1 VKDISLECVLNA
13 LSALGENSR
22 TTLMITLREQGIS
35 FNAGEFQP
43 SKFCTILQELLG
55 RSADF
60 VFVRI
65 IDDICT
71 KFKVSLKDLGI
82 DASDPNCNQS
92 DLLIGLLGKLDALR
106 NE

>member
-1 VKDISLECVLNA
+1 MKDALLECVIKS

-22 TTLMITLREQGIS
+22 MTLMMTLREQGIS
-35 FNAGEFQP
+35 FNAGEFHIA
-43 SKFCTILQELLG
+43 KFCAILKELLG

-60 VFVRI
+60 IFVKI

-71 KFKVSLKDLGI
+71 TSKVSLKDLGI
-82 DASDPNCNQS
+82 DASDPNFDQS
-92 DLLIGLLGKLDALR
+92 DLLISLFWKMDSVR

>member
-1 VKDISLECVLNA
+1 
-13 LSALGENSR
+13 
-22 TTLMITLREQGIS
+22 
-35 FNAGEFQP
+35 
-43 SKFCTILQELLG
+43 
-55 RSADF
+55 
-60 VFVRI
+60 VRI